1 MKLKIKTDFDKLARA
16 FEKFPEETRKMVRVQ
31 LKEAAEGIKER
42 ASSEHRYT
50 SRSGNLERRGVVYQV
65 QDNVAIIALN
75 PRVPYGLYV
84 HEGTKPHIILPS
96 RKRVL
101 RWSDGN
107 KFIFSKS
114 VLHPGTTTDPFLYNA
129 AIKELPLIQ
138 SRFDNALE
146 KIVRNL

>member
-16 FEKFPEETRKMVRVQ
+16 FEKFPEETRKMVRIQ

-42 ASSEHRYT
+42 AAREHRYT
-50 SRSGNLERRGVVYQV
+50 SRSTKLEREGVDYRVE
-65 QDNVAIIALN
+65 DNVAIVALS

-96 RKRVL
+96 KKKLL
-101 RWSDGN
+101 RWTDGN
-107 KFIFSKS
+107 RWFSKRQ
-114 VLHPGTTTDPFLYNA
+114 VNHPGTKPDQFLYNA
-129 AIKELPLIQ
+129 ANKELPLIQ